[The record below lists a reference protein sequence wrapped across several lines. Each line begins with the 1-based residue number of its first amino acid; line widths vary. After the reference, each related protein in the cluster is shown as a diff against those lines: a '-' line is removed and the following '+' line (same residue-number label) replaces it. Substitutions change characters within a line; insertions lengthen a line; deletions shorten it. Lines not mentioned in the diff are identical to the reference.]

1 MKKLI
6 IMAVTLVISLS
17 SCQQKETHKNTF
29 KLSQEAYLKELQD
42 IIRAYEN
49 YYQSTEHLLDY
60 LPEDDSIWIS
70 KESDSYFKNRY
81 ILDSIFNQYEYN
93 PHYKHQTLNKTYHPN
108 K

>member
-1 MKKLI
+1 MKKL
-6 IMAVTLVISLS
+6 IMAVTLVLFSG
-17 SCQQKETHKNTF
+17 CQQENPKNTF
-29 KLSQEAYLKELQD
+29 KLNQESYMKELQE

-70 KESDSYFKNRY
+70 QESEAYFKDRY
-81 ILDSIFNQYEYN
+81 ILDSIFNKYEYS
-93 PHYKHQTLNKTYHPN
+93 PHYKHQTLNKSYQLN

>member
-1 MKKLI
+1 MKKILL
-6 IMAVTLVISLS
+6 MAVLTIIFSG
-17 SCQQKETHKNTF
+17 CQQENPKNTF
-29 KLSQEAYLKELQD
+29 KLNQETYLKELQE

-49 YYQSTEHLLDY
+49 YYQSTEHLLDH

-70 KESDSYFKNRY
+70 KESTNYFKDRY
-81 ILDSIFNQYEYN
+81 ILDSIFNTYEYN

>member
-6 IMAVTLVISLS
+6 IMAVTIVIFSG
-17 SCQQKETHKNTF
+17 CQQENPKNTF
-29 KLSQEAYLKELQD
+29 KLNQESYLKELQE

-81 ILDSIFNQYEYN
+81 ILDSIFNKYECN
-93 PHYKHQTLNKTYHPN
+93 PHYKHQTLNKTYQLN

>member
-6 IMAVTLVISLS
+6 IMAVTLVIFSG
-17 SCQQKETHKNTF
+17 CQQENPKNTF
-29 KLSQEAYLKELQD
+29 KLNQETYMKELQE

-49 YYQSTEHLLDY
+49 YYQSAEHLLDH

-70 KESDSYFKNRY
+70 KESTNYFKDRY

-93 PHYKHQTLNKTYHPN
+93 PHYKHQTLNKTYNPN
-108 K
+108 KQ